1 MRPIGGDAMH
11 GAATADLPGV
21 IVIGHGTA
29 DATGAEETRRT
40 AALIDALLP
49 GTAVELGFLELVAPS
64 IEDAVAALVRRG
76 CRAVVAAP
84 VLLFRAGHARR
95 DVPEALAAAAAR
107 HGLAVRQAEPLGCHP
122 AIVALAQRRR
132 AEALAG
138 REAVAA
144 AETRLVVLGR
154 GASDPRAVCQLCRL
168 TLATTAAG
176 PAQPPLHLGFAAA
189 ARPTLDEALAEA
201 GAAVGVRRIVVQPHL
216 LFSGHVEGQV
226 DAALARVRGRRPEIE
241 WLRAARLGADPAV
254 AAALVARLIEVAPE
268 LQNAVSVAANQTSPS
283 PS

>member
-1 MRPIGGDAMH
+1 MH

-40 AALIDALLP
+40 AALVATLLP
-49 GTAVELGFLELVAPS
+49 GAAVELGFLELVAPS
-64 IEDAVAALVRRG
+64 IEDAVAALVGRG

-122 AIVALAQRRR
+122 AIVALARRR
-132 AEALAG
+132 RTEALAG
-138 REAVAA
+138 RAAVAA

-168 TLATTAAG
+168 TLATTAAW
-176 PAQPPLHLGFAAA
+176 PAPPLHLGFAAA

-201 GAAVGVRRIVVQPHL
+201 GAAAGVRRIVVQPHL

-226 DAALARVRGRRPEIE
+226 DAALARVRARRPDIE

-268 LQNAVSVAANQTSPS
+268 LQNAVSVAANQTSPR

>member
-1 MRPIGGDAMH
+1 MRPTGGDAMH

-40 AALIDALLP
+40 AALVATLLP
-49 GTAVELGFLELVAPS
+49 GAAVELGFLELVAPS
-64 IEDAVAALVRRG
+64 IEDAVAALVGRG

-122 AIVALAQRRR
+122 AIVALARRR
-132 AEALAG
+132 QAEALAG
-138 REAVAA
+138 RAAVAA

-168 TLATTAAG
+168 TLATTAAW
-176 PAQPPLHLGFAAA
+176 PAPPLHLGFAAA

-201 GAAVGVRRIVVQPHL
+201 GAAAGVRRIVVQPHL

-226 DAALARVRGRRPEIE
+226 DAALARVRARRPDIE

-268 LQNAVSVAANQTSPS
+268 LQNAVSVAANQTSPR

>member
-1 MRPIGGDAMH
+1 MRPTGGDAMH

-40 AALIDALLP
+40 AALVATLLP
-49 GTAVELGFLELVAPS
+49 GAAVELGFLELVAPS
-64 IEDAVAALVRRG
+64 IEDAVAALVGRG

-122 AIVALAQRRR
+122 AIVALARRRR

-138 REAVAA
+138 RAAVAA

-168 TLATTAAG
+168 TLATTAAW
-176 PAQPPLHLGFAAA
+176 PAPPLHLGFAAA

-201 GAAVGVRRIVVQPHL
+201 GAAAGVRRIVVQPHL

-226 DAALARVRGRRPEIE
+226 DAALARVRARRPDIE

-268 LQNAVSVAANQTSPS
+268 LQNAVSVAANQTSPR

>member
-1 MRPIGGDAMH
+1 MH

-40 AALIDALLP
+40 AALVAALLP

-122 AIVALAQRRR
+122 AIVALARRR
-132 AEALAG
+132 QAEALAG
-138 REAVAA
+138 RAAVAA

-168 TLATTAAG
+168 TLATTAAW
-176 PAQPPLHLGFAAA
+176 PAPPLHLGFAAA

-201 GAAVGVRRIVVQPHL
+201 GAAAGVRRIVVQPHL

-226 DAALARVRGRRPEIE
+226 DAALARVRARRPDIE

-268 LQNAVSVAANQTSPS
+268 LQNAVSVAANQTSPR

>member
-1 MRPIGGDAMH
+1 MH

-29 DATGAEETRRT
+29 DAIGAEETRRT
-40 AALIDALLP
+40 AALVATLLS
-49 GTAVELGFLELVAPS
+49 GTAVELGFLELVTPS
-64 IEDAVAALVRRG
+64 IEDAVAALVGRG

-138 REAVAA
+138 RAAVAA

-168 TLATTAAG
+168 TLATTATP
-176 PAQPPLHLGFAAA
+176 PAPALHLGFAAA

-201 GAAVGVRRIVVQPHL
+201 CAAAGVRRIVVQPHL

-226 DAALARVRGRRPEIE
+226 DAALARGRERRPDIE

-254 AAALVARLIEVAPE
+254 AAALVARAIEVAPE
-268 LQNAVSVAANQTSPS
+268 LRNAVSSAANQTSPR

>member
-1 MRPIGGDAMH
+1 MH

-40 AALIDALLP
+40 AALVAALLP

-64 IEDAVAALVRRG
+64 IEEAVAALVGRG

-122 AIVALAQRRR
+122 AIVALARRR
-132 AEALAG
+132 RREALAG
-138 REAVAA
+138 RDAVAA

-154 GASDPRAVCQLCRL
+154 GASDPRTVCQLCRL
-168 TLATTAAG
+168 TLATTAAP
-176 PAQPPLHLGFAAA
+176 PAPPLHLGFAAA

-201 GAAVGVRRIVVQPHL
+201 GAAAGVRRIVVQPHL

-226 DAALARVRGRRPEIE
+226 DAALARGRERRPDIE

-254 AAALVARLIEVAPE
+254 AAALVARAIEVAPE
-268 LQNAVSVAANQTSPS
+268 LQNAVSLPANETSPR
-283 PS
+283 PP

>member
-1 MRPIGGDAMH
+1 
-11 GAATADLPGV
+11 
-21 IVIGHGTA
+21 
-29 DATGAEETRRT
+29 
-40 AALIDALLP
+40 
-49 GTAVELGFLELVAPS
+49 
-64 IEDAVAALVRRG
+64 
-76 CRAVVAAP
+76 VAAP

-122 AIVALAQRRR
+122 AIVALARRRR

-138 REAVAA
+138 RAAVAA

-168 TLATTAAG
+168 TLATTAAW
-176 PAQPPLHLGFAAA
+176 PAPPLHLGFAAA

-201 GAAVGVRRIVVQPHL
+201 GAAAGVRRIVVQPHL

-226 DAALARVRGRRPEIE
+226 DAALARVRARRPDIE

-268 LQNAVSVAANQTSPS
+268 LQNAVSVAANQTSPR

>member
-1 MRPIGGDAMH
+1 MH

-40 AALIDALLP
+40 AALVATLLP
-49 GTAVELGFLELVAPS
+49 GAAVELGFLELVTPS
-64 IEDAVAALVRRG
+64 IEDAVAALAGRG

-122 AIVALAQRRR
+122 AIVALARRRR

-138 REAVAA
+138 RAAVAA
-144 AETRLVVLGR
+144 ADTRLVVLGR

-168 TLATTAAG
+168 TLATTAAW
-176 PAQPPLHLGFAAA
+176 PAPPLHLGFAAA

-201 GAAVGVRRIVVQPHL
+201 GAAAGVRRIVVQPHL

-226 DAALARVRGRRPEIE
+226 DAALARVRARRPDIE

-268 LQNAVSVAANQTSPS
+268 LQNAVSVAANQTSPR

>member
-1 MRPIGGDAMH
+1 MH

-40 AALIDALLP
+40 AALVATLLP
-49 GTAVELGFLELVAPS
+49 GAAVELGFLELVAPS
-64 IEDAVAALVRRG
+64 IEDAVAALVGRG

-122 AIVALAQRRR
+122 AIVALARRRR

-138 REAVAA
+138 RAAVAA

-168 TLATTAAG
+168 TLATTAAW
-176 PAQPPLHLGFAAA
+176 PAPPLHLGFAAA

-201 GAAVGVRRIVVQPHL
+201 GAAAGVRRIVVQPHL

-226 DAALARVRGRRPEIE
+226 DAALARVRARRPDIE

-268 LQNAVSVAANQTSPS
+268 LQNAVSVAANQTSPR

>member
-1 MRPIGGDAMH
+1 VRPTGGDAMH

-40 AALIDALLP
+40 AALVATLLP
-49 GTAVELGFLELVAPS
+49 GAAVELGFLELVAPS
-64 IEDAVAALVRRG
+64 IEDAVAALVGRG

-122 AIVALAQRRR
+122 AIVALARRRR

-138 REAVAA
+138 RAAVAA

-168 TLATTAAG
+168 TLATTAAW
-176 PAQPPLHLGFAAA
+176 PAPPLHLGFAAA

-201 GAAVGVRRIVVQPHL
+201 GAAAGVRRIVVQPHL

-226 DAALARVRGRRPEIE
+226 DAALARVRARRPDIE

-268 LQNAVSVAANQTSPS
+268 LQNAVSVAANQTSPR

>member
-1 MRPIGGDAMH
+1 MH
-11 GAATADLPGV
+11 GAANDPPGV

-40 AALIDALLP
+40 AALVAALLP
-49 GTAVELGFLELVAPS
+49 ATPVELGFLELVAPS
-64 IEDAVAALVRRG
+64 IEDAVTALVARG

-122 AIVALAQRRR
+122 AIVALARRR
-132 AEALAG
+132 REEALAG
-138 REAVAA
+138 RAAVAA
-144 AETRLVVLGR
+144 AATRLVVLGR
-154 GASDPRAVCQLCRL
+154 GSSDPRAVCQLCRL
-168 TLATTAAG
+168 TLATTAGMA
-176 PAQPPLHLGFAAA
+176 AAPPLHLGFAAA

-201 GAAVGVRRIVVQPHL
+201 YAAAGVRRIVVQPHL

-226 DAALARVRGRRPEIE
+226 DAALARGRARRPDIE

-254 AAALVARLIEVAPE
+254 AAALVARAIDAAPE
-268 LQNAVSVAANQTSPS
+268 LRNAVSLAANETSPR
-283 PS
+283 PT

>member
-1 MRPIGGDAMH
+1 MH

-40 AALIDALLP
+40 AALVATLLP
-49 GTAVELGFLELVAPS
+49 GAAVELGFLELVAPS
-64 IEDAVAALVRRG
+64 IEDAVAALVGRG

-122 AIVALAQRRR
+122 AIVALARRR
-132 AEALAG
+132 QAEALAG
-138 REAVAA
+138 RAAVAA

-168 TLATTAAG
+168 TLATTAAW
-176 PAQPPLHLGFAAA
+176 PAPPLHLGFAAA

-201 GAAVGVRRIVVQPHL
+201 GAAAGVRRIVVQPHL

-226 DAALARVRGRRPEIE
+226 DAALARVRARRPDIE

-268 LQNAVSVAANQTSPS
+268 LQNAVSVAANQTSPR

>member
-1 MRPIGGDAMH
+1 VRSTGGDAMH

-40 AALIDALLP
+40 AALVAALLP
-49 GTAVELGFLELVAPS
+49 GVPVELGFLELVAPS
-64 IEDAVAALVRRG
+64 IEDAVAALAGRG

-122 AIVALAQRRR
+122 AIVALARRRR
-132 AEALAG
+132 AEALEG
-138 REAVAA
+138 RAAVAA
-144 AETRLVVLGR
+144 ADTRLVVLGR

-168 TLATTAAG
+168 TLATTAAR
-176 PAQPPLHLGFAAA
+176 PAPALHLGFAAA

-201 GAAVGVRRIVVQPHL
+201 GAAAGVRRIVVQPHL

-226 DAALARVRGRRPEIE
+226 DAALARVRASRPDIE

-254 AAALVARLIEVAPE
+254 AAALVARAIEVAPE
-268 LQNAVSVAANQTSPS
+268 LRNAVSVAANQTSPR

>member
-1 MRPIGGDAMH
+1 MRPTGGDAMH
-11 GAATADLPGV
+11 GAATTDLPGV

-40 AALIDALLP
+40 AALVATLLP
-49 GTAVELGFLELVAPS
+49 GAAVELGFLELVAPS
-64 IEDAVAALVRRG
+64 IEDAVAALVGRG

-122 AIVALAQRRR
+122 AIVALARRRR

-138 REAVAA
+138 RAAVAA

-168 TLATTAAG
+168 TLATTAAW
-176 PAQPPLHLGFAAA
+176 PAPPLHLGFAAA

-201 GAAVGVRRIVVQPHL
+201 GAAAGVRRIVVQPHL

-226 DAALARVRGRRPEIE
+226 DAALARVRARRPDIE

-268 LQNAVSVAANQTSPS
+268 LQNAVSVAANQTSPR

>member
-1 MRPIGGDAMH
+1 MRPTGGDAMH

-40 AALIDALLP
+40 AALVATLLP
-49 GTAVELGFLELVAPS
+49 GAAVELGFLELVAPS
-64 IEDAVAALVRRG
+64 IEDAVAALVGRG

-122 AIVALAQRRR
+122 AIVALARRR
-132 AEALAG
+132 RTEALAG
-138 REAVAA
+138 RAAVAA

-168 TLATTAAG
+168 TLATTAAW
-176 PAQPPLHLGFAAA
+176 PAPPLHLGFAAA

-201 GAAVGVRRIVVQPHL
+201 GAAAGVRRIVVQPHL

-226 DAALARVRGRRPEIE
+226 DAALARVRARRPDIE

-268 LQNAVSVAANQTSPS
+268 LQNAVSVAANQTSPR